1 MKRSRPFTLVMLL
14 LVVVPAGSLAQQ
26 TPSVQEKP
34 MTHLSRASLEGVELE
49 YEVRGSGEP
58 VVLVHA
64 GVIGSWFTPLLAEP
78 ALASRYRILSYH
90 RVGYL
95 GSSRVA
101 GPVSIAQQAAHLRA
115 LMRHL
120 GIDRAHLV
128 GHSSGG
134 NIALQLALDAP
145 EMVQSLALLEPA
157 LVTVVNRSELPR
169 VFERYRAGDKAG
181 AVDAFM
187 LAVTGPAYR
196 AALER
201 ALPGAF
207 DEAVAHADTFF
218 GQELPAVRQWSFTR
232 EQAARIT
239 QPVLAVIGEKNKE
252 SSPIWNERQEI
263 LLTWLPKAEPFV
275 LPGATHLLY
284 LENPRGMAEGLA
296 AFFARHPIKAP

>member
-1 MKRSRPFTLVMLL
+1 MKRAVSFCA
-14 LVVVPAGSLAQQ
+14 LVVVLAGVAAHGRAQQ
-26 TPSVQEKP
+26 TPGAQEKP
-34 MTHLSRASLEGVELE
+34 MTHLSRASVEGVELE

-64 GVIGSWFTPLLAEP
+64 GVFGSWFTPLLTEP
-78 ALASRYRILSYH
+78 ALASRYRVLSYH

-101 GPVSIAQQAAHLRA
+101 GPVSLAQQAVHLRA

-120 GIDRAHLV
+120 GIGRAHLV

-145 EMVQSLALLEPA
+145 EMVQSLGLLEPA
-157 LVTVVNRSELPR
+157 LVTVVNRSELPG

-196 AALER
+196 AGLER
-201 ALPGAF
+201 ALPGAY

-218 GQELPAVRQWSFTR
+218 GQELPAVRQWAFTR
-232 EQAARIT
+232 EQAARVT
-239 QPVLAVIGEKNKE
+239 QPVLAVIGEKNRE
-252 SSPIWNERQEI
+252 SSPVWNERQEI

-275 LPGATHLLY
+275 LPGATHLLH
-284 LENPRGMAEGLA
+284 LENPRGMAEALA
-296 AFFARHPIKAP
+296 AFFARHPIETP